1 MTTAT
6 TTTTSMT
13 MAMPGELPEQVL
25 PAGLVVPD
33 GGEDDTGWH
42 SHGGQ
47 RHTHL
52 PARGASLSWRGLF
65 ALGLAGGM
73 VPSVS
78 ALILLLGSISLG
90 RPAYGIA
97 LTVAFGLGMAVVLV
111 GVGMLLVY
119 ARGLL
124 ERFPAGGRGRRAGRL
139 LPTATAFV
147 VLLAGLLITTQALM
161 TLR

>member
-1 MTTAT
+1 MPSGAAT
-6 TTTTSMT
+6 V
-13 MAMPGELPEQVL
+13 GR
-25 PAGLVVPD
+25 D
-33 GGEDDTGWH
+33 
-42 SHGGQ
+42 
-47 RHTHL
+47 THL
-52 PARGASLSWRGLF
+52 PPRGTALSWRGLI

-97 LTVAFGLGMAVVLV
+97 LTVAFGVGMALVLV
-111 GVGMLLVY
+111 GVGMALVY
-119 ARGLL
+119 ARGML
-124 ERFPAGGRGRRAGRL
+124 ERFPAGGRGRRLGRI

-147 VLLAGLLITTQALM
+147 VLAAGLLITTQALM